1 MFHAQ
6 DIGIDLGTASIL
18 VYVKDRGIVMNEP
31 SVVAVDTASQK
42 LLAVG
47 EEAQKMIGR
56 NPSGITV
63 IRPLRDGV
71 ISDYQSTELMIRY
84 ILDKVCAKSLFKPR
98 VVVCIPCVV
107 TEVEKKAVIDA
118 TTGAGARAAYLIEEP
133 IAAAIGA
140 GLGIARPSGSMV
152 VDIGG
157 GTSDIAVISLGSMV
171 VHDSIKVAGDEFDQA
186 IIRYI
191 RKKHSIIIGER
202 SAEEVKKAVGC
213 VYPKEKP
220 NVTSV
225 KGRSLLSG
233 LPVVVNVSSEE
244 MLEALDEAGSAIVDA
259 VKGVLE
265 RTPPE
270 LIGDISAKG
279 VVLTGGGALINGLD
293 KRLSKETGLYVSIAD
308 DPISCVARGT
318 GKSLKSI
325 GALKKSQR

>member
-18 VYVKDRGIVMNEP
+18 VYVKDRGIVMQEP
-31 SVVAVDTASQK
+31 SVVAIDTASKK
-42 LLAVG
+42 LLSVG

-56 NPSGITV
+56 NPAGITV

-84 ILDKVCAKSLFKPR
+84 ILDKVCAKSFFKPR

-118 TTGAGARAAYLIEEP
+118 ATGAGARAAYLIEEP

-140 GLGIARPSGSMV
+140 GIDIARPSGSMV

-157 GTSDIAVISLGSMV
+157 GTSDIVVISLGSMV
-171 VHDSIKVAGDEFDQA
+171 VHNSIKIAGDEFDQA

-202 SAEEVKKAVGC
+202 TAEEVKKAVGC
-213 VYPKEKP
+213 VYPKTVP
-220 NVTSV
+220 TTTDV

-233 LPVVVNVSSEE
+233 LPVVVKVSSEE
-244 MLEALDEAGSAIVDA
+244 MLEALEEAGAAIVDA

-270 LIGDISAKG
+270 LIGDISEKG
-279 VVLTGGGALINGLD
+279 MVLTGGGSLISGLD
-293 KRLSKETGLYVSIAD
+293 RRLSKETGLYVSIAE

-318 GKSLKSI
+318 GKALKAM

>member
-1 MFHAQ
+1 MFHSQ

-18 VYVKDRGIVMNEP
+18 VYAKDHGIVMNEP
-31 SVVAVDTASQK
+31 SVVAVDTASK
-42 LLAVG
+42 RLLAVG
-47 EEAQKMIGR
+47 ESAQRMIGR
-56 NPSGITV
+56 NPAGITV

-84 ILDKVCAKSLFKPR
+84 ILDKVCSKSFFKPR

-140 GLGIARPSGSMV
+140 GLDIAKPSGSMV

-157 GTSDIAVISLGSMV
+157 GTSDIAVISLGAMV

-191 RKKHSIIIGER
+191 RKKHSMIIGER
-202 SAEEVKKAVGC
+202 TAEEVKKEIGC
-213 VYPKEKP
+213 VYPKATP
-220 NVTSV
+220 NVTDV
-225 KGRSLLSG
+225 KGRSLVSG
-233 LPVVVNVSSEE
+233 LPVVVQVSSEE
-244 MLEALDEAGSAIVDA
+244 ILEALEEAAASIVDA

-279 VVLTGGGALINGLD
+279 MVLTGGGALIGGLD
-293 KRLSKETGLYVSIAD
+293 RLLSKETGLEVTVAD
-308 DPISCVARGT
+308 DAISCVARGT
-318 GKSLKSI
+318 GKALSAMR
-325 GALKKSQR
+325 ALKKSQS